1 MKGRGWNGSFEKKNE
16 RLAERV
22 ELLEALVKKL
32 SATEGRDSVPKATW
46 VFAIYEKWV
55 LVKFMKPLGSF
66 FV

>member
-1 MKGRGWNGSFEKKNE
+1 MNGKMKIS
-16 RLAERV
+16 
-22 ELLEALVKKL
+22 
-32 SATEGRDSVPKATW
+32 RDSVPKATW